1 MADRAM
7 HLRIVGDHR
16 TMEYKEAASQSF
28 VAGQL
33 LEIASGVVQI
43 AGVSSSIV
51 NGADT
56 LGLALGDASGVTG
69 APCLVAIIDSDTI
82 LEGTLTASGADT
94 GGTYADAILVE
105 GTHYDIRKTATG
117 EYTPNLATGQN
128 TIMLLN
134 VVPGT
139 SADSFP
145 QMRFKLLTAK
155 RAIGA

>member
-1 MADRAM
+1 MAEHVT

-16 TMEYKEAASQSF
+16 TMKYKEAASQSF

-33 LEIASGVVQI
+33 LEIASGIAQI

-56 LGLALGDASGVTG
+56 LGLALGAASGVTSDE
-69 APCLVAIIDSDTI
+69 CLVAIIDSNTV
-82 LEGTLTASGADT
+82 LQGTLTASGADT
-94 GGTYADAILVE
+94 AGTYADAILVE

-117 EYTPNLATGQN
+117 EFTPNLAQGQN
-128 TIMLLN
+128 TIMILSL
-134 VVPGT
+134 VPGT
-139 SADSFP
+139 DTDPFAEV
-145 QMRFKLLTAK
+145 QFKLLSAK